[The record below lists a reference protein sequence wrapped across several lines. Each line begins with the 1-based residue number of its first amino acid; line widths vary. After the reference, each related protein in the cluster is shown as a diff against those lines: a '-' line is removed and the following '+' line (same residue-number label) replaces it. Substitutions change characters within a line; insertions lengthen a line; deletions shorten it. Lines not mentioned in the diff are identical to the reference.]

1 MNITHDNLDIF
12 TGSHVEISISDQ
24 LTNQVD
30 FFDPS
35 FSSIENVAAFPTL
48 TESTEIETLEEY
60 DQDATGKLAG
70 YRRLEPTTLTLNR
83 VLDDEHQAMLMKAV
97 EDKTPLRFRMFYV
110 VNSGYSAANTGYYV
124 IYDAYVTSHK
134 TRGADNKAVT
144 LEFKLEP
151 DGGILARGIA
161 TEGKILRQ
169 GDYGVGAGVH
179 PFTGGIDSEALAGN
193 RFVTYKGTASGN
205 PFSSDT
211 SLLHLQPNEEG
222 GWQLTCSTAGDPRL
236 RVRTVQKGGQ
246 SRWVKVYSDVE
257 RPTAQDV
264 GAVSITARVDFGEF

>member
-1 MNITHDNLDIF
+1 MNITQDNLDIF
-12 TGSHVEISISDQ
+12 TGSHVEVSISNQ
-24 LTNQVD
+24 LDNQVD

-35 FSSIENVAAFPTL
+35 FSSMENIAAFPTL

-161 TEGKILRQ
+161 TEGRILRQ
-169 GDYGVGAGVH
+169 GDFGLGAGVN
-179 PFTGGIDSEALAGN
+179 PFTGPIDSESLTGN

-222 GWQLTCSTAGDPRL
+222 GWQLTCNASGDPRL

-246 SRWVKVYSDVE
+246 SRWVKIFSEYE
-257 RPTAQDV
+257 KPTAQDV

>member
-1 MNITHDNLDIF
+1 MNITQDNLDIF
-12 TGSHVEISISDQ
+12 TGSHVEVSISNQID
-24 LTNQVD
+24 NQVD

-110 VNSGYSAANTGYYV
+110 VNSGYSAANTGYFC
-124 IYDAYVTSHK
+124 IFDAYVTSHK

-169 GDYGVGAGVH
+169 GDFGIGAGVH

-193 RFVTYKGTASGN
+193 RFVTYKGTAS
-205 PFSSDT
+205 T
-211 SLLHLQPNEEG
+211 
-222 GWQLTCSTAGDPRL
+222 
-236 RVRTVQKGGQ
+236 
-246 SRWVKVYSDVE
+246 
-257 RPTAQDV
+257 
-264 GAVSITARVDFGEF
+264 

>member
-1 MNITHDNLDIF
+1 
-12 TGSHVEISISDQ
+12 
-24 LTNQVD
+24 
-30 FFDPS
+30 
-35 FSSIENVAAFPTL
+35 
-48 TESTEIETLEEY
+48 EY

-161 TEGKILRQ
+161 TEGKLIRQ
-169 GDYGVGAGVH
+169 GDFGVGAGIS

-193 RFVTYKGTASGN
+193 RFVTYKGTAGSN

-211 SLLHLQPNEEG
+211 SLLHLQPNEDG
-222 GWQLTCSTAGDPRL
+222 GWQLTCTTAGDPRL
-236 RVRTVQKGGQ
+236 RVRTIQKGGQ
-246 SRWVKVYSDVE
+246 SRWVKVFSE
-257 RPTAQDV
+257 HEKPTPAEI
-264 GAVSITARVDFGEF
+264 GAVAKTDRVDFGEY

>member
-1 MNITHDNLDIF
+1 MNITHDNLGIF

-35 FSSIENVAAFPTL
+35 FSSIENIATFPTL

-134 TRGADNKAVT
+134 TRGSDNKAVT

-161 TEGKILRQ
+161 TEGRILRQ
-169 GDYGVGAGVH
+169 GDFGIGAGVH

-193 RFVTYKGTASGN
+193 RFVTYKGTASTN
-205 PFSSDT
+205 PYGADT
-211 SLLHLQPNEEG
+211 SLIHLQANEHG
-222 GWQLTCSTAGDPRL
+222 AWQLTCNTSGAPRL
-236 RVRTVQKGGQ
+236 RVRNIQENGKSG
-246 SRWVKVYSDVE
+246 WIKVYSDAE

-264 GAVSITARVDFGEF
+264 GAVSITARVDFGEY

>member
-1 MNITHDNLDIF
+1 MNITQDNLDIF
-12 TGSHVEISISDQ
+12 TGSHVEVSISNQID
-24 LTNQVD
+24 NQVD

-134 TRGADNKAVT
+134 TRGSDNKAVT

-151 DGGILARGIA
+151 DGGILDRGIA
-161 TEGKILRQ
+161 TEGRLLRR

-179 PFTGGIDSEALAGN
+179 PFTGPIDSDALAGN
-193 RFVTYKGTASGN
+193 RFVTYKGTASTN
-205 PFSSDT
+205 PYGADT
-211 SLLHLQPNEEG
+211 SLIHLQANEHG
-222 GWQLTCSTAGDPRL
+222 AWQLTCNTSGAPRL
-236 RVRTVQKGGQ
+236 RVRNIQENGKSG
-246 SRWVKVYSDVE
+246 WIKVYSDAE

-264 GAVSITARVDFGEF
+264 GAVSITARVDFGEY

>member
-134 TRGADNKAVT
+134 TRGSDNKAVT

-161 TEGKILRQ
+161 TEGRILRQ
-169 GDYGVGAGVH
+169 GDFGIGAGVH
-179 PFTGGIDSEALAGN
+179 PFTGGIDDTALAGN

-205 PFSSDT
+205 PYSTDT
-211 SLLHLQPNEEG
+211 ALIHLQANEHG
-222 GWQLTCSTAGDPRL
+222 AWQLTCNTSGDPRL

>member
-12 TGSHVEISISDQ
+12 TGSHVEVSISNQ
-24 LTNQVD
+24 LDNQVD

-161 TEGKILRQ
+161 TEGKILRR

-179 PFTGGIDSEALAGN
+179 PFTGPIDSDALAGN

-205 PFSSDT
+205 PYSTDT
-211 SLLHLQPNEEG
+211 ALIHLQANEHG
-222 GWQLTCSTAGDPRL
+222 AWQLTCNTSGDPRL

>member
-35 FSSIENVAAFPTL
+35 FSSIENIATFPTL

-83 VLDDEHQAMLMKAV
+83 VLDDEHQALLMKAV

-134 TRGADNKAVT
+134 TRGSDNKAVT

-161 TEGKILRQ
+161 TEGRILRQ
-169 GDYGVGAGVH
+169 GDFGIGAGVH
-179 PFTGGIDSEALAGN
+179 PFTGGIDDTALAGN

-222 GWQLTCSTAGDPRL
+222 GWQLTCNTSGDPRL

>member
-12 TGSHVEISISDQ
+12 TGSHVEVSISNQ
-24 LTNQVD
+24 LDNQVD

-134 TRGADNKAVT
+134 TRGSDNKAVT

-169 GDYGVGAGVH
+169 GDFGIGAGVH

-193 RFVTYKGTASGN
+193 RFVTYKGTAGSN

-246 SRWVKVYSDVE
+246 SRWVKIFSEYE
-257 RPTAQDV
+257 KPTAAELEV
-264 GAVSITARVDFGEF
+264 VSIHDRIDFGYY

>member
-12 TGSHVEISISDQ
+12 TGSHVEISISNQ
-24 LTNQVD
+24 LDNQVD

-48 TESTEIETLEEY
+48 TESTEIETFEEY
-60 DQDATGKLAG
+60 DHDATGKLAG
-70 YRRLEPTTLTLNR
+70 YRKLEPTTITVNR

-124 IYDAYVTSHK
+124 IFDAFVSSHK
-134 TRGADNKAVT
+134 TRGSDNKAVT
-144 LEFKLEP
+144 VEFKLEP

-169 GDYGVGAGVH
+169 GDFGIGAGVH
-179 PFTGGIDSEALAGN
+179 PFTGGIDDTALAGN

-211 SLLHLQPNEEG
+211 TLISLQPNEQG
-222 GWQLTCSTAGDPRL
+222 GWQLTCNTAGDPRL
-236 RVRTVQKGGQ
+236 RVRTIQKGGQ
-246 SRWVKVYSDVE
+246 SRWVKVYSE
-257 RPTAQDV
+257 NEKPTPAEIN
-264 GAVSITARVDFGEF
+264 AVAKTDRIDFGEY

>member
-70 YRRLEPTTLTLNR
+70 YRKLESTTLVVNR
-83 VLDDEHQAMLMKAV
+83 VLDDEHQDMLMKAV
-97 EDKTPLRFRMFYV
+97 NDKTPLRFRMFYV

-124 IYDAYVTSHK
+124 IFDAFVSSHK
-134 TRGADNKAVT
+134 TKSGDNKAVT

-169 GDYGVGAGVH
+169 GDYGVGAGIS
-179 PFTGGIDSEALAGN
+179 PFTGGIDDTALSGN
-193 RFVTYKGTASGN
+193 RFVTYKGTAGSN

-246 SRWVKVYSDVE
+246 SRWVKIFSEYE
-257 RPTAQDV
+257 KPTAAELEV
-264 GAVSITARVDFGEF
+264 VSIHDRIDFGEY

>member
-1 MNITHDNLDIF
+1 MNITQDNLDIF
-12 TGSHVEISISDQ
+12 TGSHVEVSVSTMVD
-24 LTNQVD
+24 NQPD
-30 FFDPS
+30 FFDPA
-35 FSSIENVAAFPTL
+35 FSPIENIAAFPTI
-48 TESTEIETLEEY
+48 TESTDIQTLEEY

-70 YRRLEPTTLTLNR
+70 YRKLEPTTLTLNR

-134 TRGADNKAVT
+134 TRGSDNKAVT

-161 TEGKILRQ
+161 TEGKLIRQ
-169 GDYGVGAGVH
+169 GDFGVGSGVS
-179 PFTGGIDSEALAGN
+179 PFTGPIDSESLTGN
-193 RFVTYKGTASGN
+193 RFVTYKGTASTN
-205 PFSSDT
+205 PYGADT
-211 SLLHLQPNEEG
+211 SLIHLQANEHG
-222 GWQLTCSTAGDPRL
+222 AWQLTCNTSGAPRL
-236 RVRTVQKGGQ
+236 RVRNIQENGKSG
-246 SRWVKVYSDVE
+246 WIKVYSDAE

-264 GAVSITARVDFGEF
+264 GAVSITARVDFGEY

>member
-1 MNITHDNLDIF
+1 MNITQDNLDIF
-12 TGSHVEISISDQ
+12 TGSHVEVSVSTMVD
-24 LTNQVD
+24 NQPD
-30 FFDPS
+30 FFDPA
-35 FSSIENVAAFPTL
+35 FSPIENIAAFPTI
-48 TESTEIETLEEY
+48 TESTDIQTLEEY

-70 YRRLEPTTLTLNR
+70 YRKLESTTLVVNR
-83 VLDDEHQAMLMKAV
+83 VLDDEHQDMLMKAV
-97 EDKTPLRFRMFYV
+97 NDKTPLRFRMFYV

-124 IYDAYVTSHK
+124 IFDAFVSSHK
-134 TRGADNKAVT
+134 TKSGDNKAVT

-169 GDYGVGAGVH
+169 GDYGVGAGIS
-179 PFTGGIDSEALAGN
+179 PFTGGIDDTALSGN
-193 RFVTYKGTASGN
+193 RFVTYKGTAGSN

>member
-110 VNSGYSAANTGYYV
+110 VNSGYSAANTGYFC
-124 IYDAYVTSHK
+124 IFDAYVTSHK

-151 DGGILARGIA
+151 DGGILDRGIA

-169 GDYGVGAGVH
+169 GDFGIGAGVH

-222 GWQLTCSTAGDPRL
+222 GWQLTCNASGDPRL

-246 SRWVKVYSDVE
+246 SRWVKIFSEYE
-257 RPTAQDV
+257 KPTAAELEV
-264 GAVSITARVDFGEF
+264 VSIHDRIDFGYY